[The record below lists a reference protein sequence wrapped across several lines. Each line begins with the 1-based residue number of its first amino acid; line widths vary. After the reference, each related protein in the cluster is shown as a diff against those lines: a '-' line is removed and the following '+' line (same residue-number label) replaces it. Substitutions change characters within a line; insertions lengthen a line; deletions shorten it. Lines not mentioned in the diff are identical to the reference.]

1 MKKTALIILFSIC
14 TLFAMAQKSSE
25 TKSYALRLKPGA
37 DLKKSIE
44 LFLSENDMKAACIV
58 TCVGSLTEAN
68 IRYANQ
74 PEGTVLKGHFEIV
87 SLTGVLSTNGSH
99 LHIAIADEQGKTF
112 GGHLLDGNLIYTT
125 VELIISE
132 LTNLSFKREI
142 DDTFGYKELVIEQ
155 KKN

>member
-1 MKKTALIILFSIC
+1 
-14 TLFAMAQKSSE
+14 MAQKSSE